1 MKKLILLLITLVTFL
16 NVSYASFPIEENSKT
31 ELIVLNKDLRGVD
44 TFTVDQDDE
53 EDEPS
58 LIIYVLRGLLLAGL
72 LFFLL
77 RLFWKS
83 LDHKSF
89 NDPWY
94 RAKFI
99 KFFSGLILIFLWPLG
114 LLYLLYLLYKEGRDS
129 SNKWYKGLALVGI
142 IVWLIG
148 FALFLAFAL
157 TFGTGFSGG

>member
-1 MKKLILLLITLVTFL
+1 MKKLILLLITLTTFN
-16 NVSYASFPIEENSKT
+16 NVSYASFPITENNTCEVLSATNIEEPDHEDDGHSYWGI
-31 ELIVLNKDLRGVD
+31 LGGV
-44 TFTVDQDDE
+44 
-53 EDEPS
+53 
-58 LIIYVLRGLLLAGL
+58 
-72 LFFLL
+72 LFFGTIYLL
-77 RLFWKS
+77 VRLFWKS

-89 NDPWY
+89 NEPWY

-129 SNKWYKGLALVGI
+129 SNRWYKGLALVGT

-148 FALFLAFAL
+148 FALYFAFAL

>member
-1 MKKLILLLITLVTFL
+1 MKRILLLLITLTTFM
-16 NVSYASFPIEENSKT
+16 NVSYASFPITENNTCEVLSATNIEEP
-31 ELIVLNKDLRGVD
+31 
-44 TFTVDQDDE
+44 DD

-58 LIIYVLRGLLLAGL
+58 LIIYVLRGFLLAGL

-129 SNKWYKGLALVGI
+129 SNRWYKGVALVGT

>member
-1 MKKLILLLITLVTFL
+1 MKKLILLLITLTTL
-16 NVSYASFPIEENSKT
+16 TNVSYASFPISEKNTCE
-31 ELIVLNKDLRGVD
+31 VLSATNIEDPDDDDNEPSLLVFILRGVLMAS
-44 TFTVDQDDE
+44 V
-53 EDEPS
+53 
-58 LIIYVLRGLLLAGL
+58 
-72 LFFLL
+72 LFFLI
-77 RLFWKS
+77 RLWWKS

-94 RAKFI
+94 ESKLVKI
-99 KFFSGLILIFLWPLG
+99 LGGIILIIAWPLG

-129 SNKWYKGLALVGI
+129 SNKWYKGLALVGT

>member
-1 MKKLILLLITLVTFL
+1 MKKLVLLLITLTTFI
-16 NVSYASFPIEENSKT
+16 NVSYASFPITENNTCEVLSATNIEEP
-31 ELIVLNKDLRGVD
+31 
-44 TFTVDQDDE
+44 DD
-53 EDEPS
+53 DDNEPS
-58 LIIYVLRGLLLAGL
+58 LIIYVLRGFLLAGL

-89 NDPWY
+89 NEPWY

-129 SNKWYKGLALVGI
+129 SNRWYKGLALVGT